1 MNKKKYMTV
10 GGTILLF
17 VIIIV
22 VILLQGNKKDAWMK
36 EVLASEDYQITMTN
50 CSNRTTMFPKE
61 TIKELFNKWNQL
73 SDNGPWTG
81 DNNKCYPKVTITYS
95 KDGIV
100 KQQEVMLIDDSS
112 LAINSN
118 DGYWY
123 YTNSSEINNYLNDLF
138 SKY

>member
-36 EVLASEDYQITMTN
+36 EVLNSEDYQITMTN
-50 CSNRTTMFPKE
+50 CSNRTTKFPKE

-81 DNNKCYPKVTITYS
+81 DNNKCYPKVTINYS

-100 KQQEVMLIDDSS
+100 KHQEFILIDDSS
-112 LAINSN
+112 LAISSSN
-118 DGYWY
+118 GYWY

>member
-81 DNNKCYPKVTITYS
+81 DNNKCYSKVTITYS

-100 KQQEVMLIDDSS
+100 KQQEFMLIDDSS
-112 LAINSN
+112 LAISSSN
-118 DGYWY
+118 GYWY
-123 YTNSSEINNYLNDLF
+123 YTNSSEVNSYLNDLF
-138 SKY
+138 NKY